1 MPEPRTAEEQLQQ
14 FIEDHE
20 RRLRA
25 LEAQETYHKALVG
38 LRDNAGAV
46 IDPLPGDYR
55 IQVTDDDIINA
66 DRDATGHI
74 LELSFDADE
83 SGLIPLNGAR
93 CQDLIPPLGD
103 FGVCNGQF
111 ECGPTDEYPIAM
123 QWVDESVG
131 GTVTRIPSGAA
142 AGYYYL
148 ALAGGTGVATI
159 RHDWYIPVH
168 EDRDYYLACHAKG
181 KSPTDTFKF
190 GVHCYDE
197 DKAFIATVWAY
208 NAAPGAAWVPIQRRV
223 GPLGD
228 IALSANTRYIRV
240 VAQAPNVG
248 ESLYFDDAQFQQM
261 KAAYSPGIHLV
272 NDYVWATGDETNN
285 TVNYVQHAGSV
296 MTLTFEEPGYLW
308 YSYWWTWWSSV
319 ARANWSA
326 YFYIDVDGANFAI
339 MRGGEPA
346 ALNRVITST
355 GMQRWSTLLAAGNHT
370 VSMYYHPAVAGHVI
384 TVSELEGS
392 CFYVRAH

>member
-1 MPEPRTAEEQLQQ
+1 MPEPRTAEERLQQ
-14 FIEDHE
+14 YIEDHE

-25 LEAQETYHKALVG
+25 LEAQETYHKALIG

-74 LELSFDADE
+74 LELSFDASE

-103 FGVCNGQF
+103 FGICNGQF

-131 GTVTRIPSGAA
+131 GTVTRTAGGAA
-142 AGYYYL
+142 GNYCL
-148 ALAGGTGVATI
+148 TFAGGTGTAAM
-159 RHDWYIPVH
+159 RHDWYIPVY

-181 KSPTDTFKF
+181 KSGTDTLKF

-197 DKAFIATVWAY
+197 DKVYIATVWAY
-208 NAAPGAAWVPIQRRV
+208 NADPGAAWVAIQRRV

-228 IALSANTRYIRV
+228 VALSANTRYVRV
-240 VAQAPNVG
+240 VAEVPSAG
-248 ESLYFDDAQFQQM
+248 ETVYFDDAQIQQM
-261 KAAYSPGIHLV
+261 KAAYSPGIRLISEV
-272 NDYVWATGDETNN
+272 CYDGTDRTNN
-285 TVNYVQHAGSV
+285 TVNYIQHVGSP

-308 YSYWWTWWSSV
+308 Y
-319 ARANWSA
+319 A
-326 YFYIDVDGANFAI
+326 YAWAWFTDTT
-339 MRGGEPA
+339 RP
-346 ALNRVITST
+346 
-355 GMQRWSTLLAAGNHT
+355 LAGYCRIYLDAGAGNMFSPLGAVANEYHGGNIGLLRWPAILARGAHT
-370 VSMYYHPAVAGHVI
+370 VDLRFRAHIAGDVVTI
-384 TVSELEGS
+384 ADLEGS
-392 CFYVRAH
+392 CFYTRSN